1 MILDGKAVSEK
12 RLELLKEMIEESG
25 LYPRL
30 ATVIVGEDPASQM
43 YVRMKHRACEQ
54 VGIGSIGIDLP
65 ADASTE
71 RVLEVVV
78 KLNNDPD
85 INGILVQL
93 PLPPGVDTG
102 RVINAVAPNKDVD
115 GFHPCNIGRLF
126 SGDPLFAPCT
136 PQGIMTILEEYRI
149 PIAGKHA
156 VVIGRSIDVGRPMAA
171 LLLNADA
178 TVTICHSKTGDLKE
192 EARRAD
198 ILVSAVGKAKFVGP
212 DMVKEGAAVIDV
224 GINHDEDGK
233 LCGDVDFEAVKDV
246 AGAITPVP
254 GGVGPMTIAT
264 LMENTFKAARLE
276 TCNSITAW

>member
-71 RVLEVVV
+71 RVLEAVV

-93 PLPPGVDTG
+93 PLPAGVDTG
-102 RVINAVAPNKDVD
+102 RVINAIAPNKDVD

-192 EARRAD
+192 VARRAD

>member
-12 RLELLKEMIEESG
+12 RLELLKEEIEESG

-30 ATVIVGEDPASQM
+30 ATVIVGSDPASQM

-178 TVTICHSKTGDLKE
+178 TVTICHSKTGDLKD